1 MASIDD
7 YPLLLNNP
15 GFADLDREVVE
26 QMLAL
31 AQVVT
36 LEPGQTLYSQ
46 GQLTTAIYAVMKG
59 SMRLGLSTPEGR
71 EFVLAYMSNGLL
83 FGESGFF
90 DRLPMHHGAAAL
102 TDVELLAFPFKP
114 LQELL
119 DEHAI
124 LYRSLSLLL
133 ARRTRIVIELLSGF
147 SRDGF
152 ERRLAKRILL
162 LASTYGVPQGEGICL
177 QVAQE
182 ELGAMLGVTRQS
194 IYKALKRWEE
204 EGWVKSEYGALILLS
219 TEALTALST
228 T

>member
-26 QMLAL
+26 QMLDL
-31 AQVVT
+31 AQTIT

-46 GQLTTAIYAVMKG
+46 GQRTTSVYAAMKG
-59 SMRLGLSTPEGR
+59 TMRLGLTTPEGR

-102 TDVELLAFPFKP
+102 TEVELLAFPFKS

-119 DEHAI
+119 DKHPI
-124 LYRSLSLLL
+124 LYKSMSLLL
-133 ARRTRIVIELLSGF
+133 ARRTRIVIEMLTGF

-162 LASTYGVPQGEGICL
+162 LASTYGVQQDEGVCL

-194 IYKALKRWEE
+194 IYKTLKRWEE
-204 EGWVKSEYGALILLS
+204 EGWVKSEYGALTLLS
-219 TEALTALST
+219 TEAITALST
-228 T
+228 A